1 MVANLYDRCRTALF
15 SIIPLVLRAILA
27 GDDEFSLILP
37 MDFLEA
43 CTQGNMEAIR
53 QGIEE
58 HPQWVNGRS
67 PQGESCLH
75 LAGIM
80 GQTEVTRY
88 ILEKGGDPNIRTTFK
103 QGQRMHPLSWNVY
116 GGHVETARV
125 LLEHGADVNLDV
137 DWLRGRHQDVA
148 TPLDLLLDLLPSSE
162 EKRKDP
168 KFDKYINMMELLK
181 EFGGH
186 TYSDL
191 QSSSEL

>member
-1 MVANLYDRCRTALF
+1 MVNLYRRCRRTLF
-15 SIIPLVLRAILA
+15 TIVLLVLRATDA
-27 GDDEFSLILP
+27 RDHDASLILP

-43 CTQGNMEAIR
+43 CTQGNMDVLR
-53 QGIEE
+53 RGIDE

-67 PQGESCLH
+67 PQGETCLH

-80 GQTEVTRY
+80 GQTEVTRH
-88 ILEKGGDPNIRTTFK
+88 ILEKGGDPNIRTTFE

-137 DWLRGRHQDVA
+137 DWLRGRNHDVA
-148 TPLDLLLDLLPSSE
+148 TPLDLLLDLLPPGE
-162 EKRKDP
+162 EERKDP
-168 KFDKYINMMELLK
+168 KFEKYHKMKDLLE